1 MKETIITR
9 RDFLRVAA
17 GTAMAATLGPG
28 IVGEARAEPTAKV
41 VLIRNAGVLGAGS
54 LAEAHQEFGCGGD

>member
-1 MKETIITR
+1 MEEKIITR

-28 IVGEARAEPTAKV
+28 ILEKLRLNQRQKSSSSGTR
-41 VLIRNAGVLGAGS
+41 R
-54 LAEAHQEFGCGGD
+54 